1 MKIIRKIWNAEECRE
16 EIIEDELNVGD
27 GVTLNYYSDEEAATV
42 IEIDPKGRWIK
53 VQEDKA
59 IRTDSNGMSESQT
72 YEFERNPSGRIHT
85 FYKTRHKGITLFTNT
100 GRSTYGDYG
109 IWLSLKQRRCYFDYS
124 F

>member
-59 IRTDSNGMSESQT
+59 I
-72 YEFERNPSGRIHT
+72 
-85 FYKTRHKGITLFTNT
+85 
-100 GRSTYGDYG
+100 
-109 IWLSLKQRRCYFDYS
+109 QRRGYNFRRILCS
-124 F
+124 ERT

>member
-1 MKIIRKIWNAEECRE
+1 MKIIRKTWNAEECRE
-16 EIIEDELNVGD
+16 EIIEDELNVED

-72 YEFERNPSGRIHT
+72 YEFERNPNGRIHT
-85 FYKTRHKGITLFTNT
+85 FYKTRHRGITLFTNT